1 MRLGYLNMTINIIM
15 PVKASIAQ
23 VGFSSLVFQG
33 RPYEVIIQVAQKKSM
48 DLIVLGAMGKTGL
61 ESLLMGSVTE
71 RVIAQAPCAV
81 LVVKKLSV

>member
-1 MRLGYLNMTINIIM
+1 
-15 PVKASIAQ
+15 
-23 VGFSSLVFQG
+23 
-33 RPYEVIIQVAQKKSM
+33 M